1 MIRHNYCKYDFESKL
16 IQEGTLMPD
25 KLRIFSGNSNPEL
38 AREIAERLYLPLGDI
53 TIKKFSNENI
63 KVKIN
68 ESVRGK
74 DVFVVQTSSPPVN
87 DHIMELLI
95 MLHAF
100 KSASAGRITAVLPY
114 FPYVRSDK
122 KDEPRISITA
132 KLMADLILTAG
143 ADRVLTMDLHA
154 AQIQGFF
161 DMPTDQLL
169 ALPILCKY
177 FEQKKL
183 ENLIV
188 VAGDVGRAKLNMK
201 YAERLKAPLAILE
214 KRRVKDDEKAEVVS
228 VIGDV
233 KGKNAVMFD
242 DEILTGG
249 SLMELIRALKE
260 NGANEIYA
268 GITHGIL
275 SGNAVQKIAESPLKE
290 LVITNTVPLPPCK
303 KIEKI
308 RVLSVAEL
316 FAEAI
321 KRIHHGESVSSL
333 FVMNK

>member
-1 MIRHNYCKYDFESKL
+1 MTK
-16 IQEGTLMPD
+16 TLR
-25 KLRIFSGNSNPEL
+25 LFSGTSNEQL
-38 AREIAERLYLPLGDI
+38 AKEIACKLHMSLGKISIDRF
-53 TIKKFSNENI
+53 KNENI

-74 DVFVVQTSSPPVN
+74 DVFVIQTSCPPVSDN
-87 DHIMELLI
+87 IMELLV

-100 KSASAGRITAVLPY
+100 KSASADRITAVLPY

-132 KLMADLILTAG
+132 KLMADLLKTAG

-161 DMPTDQLL
+161 DIHADQLL
-169 ALPILCKY
+169 ALPKFCEY
-177 FEQKKL
+177 FEKKKL
-183 ENLIV
+183 ENLVV
-188 VAGDVGRAKLNMK
+188 VAGDVGRAKLNRR
-201 YAERLKAPLAILE
+201 YAERLGAPLAILDKRHLSNTE
-214 KRRVKDDEKAEVVS
+214 KTEVVN

-233 KGKNAVMFD
+233 DGKTAVMFD

-249 SLMELIRALKE
+249 TLMGLVKTLHDE
-260 NGANEIYA
+260 GAKEIYA

-275 SGNAVQKIAESPLKE
+275 ADDAVKNIEGSYLKE
-290 LVITNTVPLPPCK
+290 LVVTNTVPVPDYK
-303 KIEKI
+303 KIGKI
-308 RVLSVAEL
+308 KVISVAEL

-321 KRIHHGESVSSL
+321 KRIHCSESVSSL
-333 FVMNK
+333 FT

>member
-1 MIRHNYCKYDFESKL
+1 MCEN
-16 IQEGTLMPD
+16 
-25 KLRIFSGNSNPEL
+25 LRIFSGNSNPEL
-38 AREIAERLYLPLGDI
+38 AKEIADRLDKPLGNISI
-53 TIKKFSNENI
+53 TKFSNENI

-74 DVFVVQTSSPPVN
+74 DVFVIQTSCTPVS
-87 DHIMELLI
+87 DHIVELLV

-100 KSASAGRITAVLPY
+100 NSASAGRIVAVLPY

-132 KLMADLILTAG
+132 KLMADLLKTAG

-161 DMPTDQLL
+161 DMPSDQLL
-169 ALPILCKY
+169 ALPKFCEC
-177 FEQKKL
+177 FGGKKL
-183 ENLIV
+183 KNLVV
-188 VAGDVGRAKLNMK
+188 VAGDVGRAKLNRR
-201 YAERLKAPLAILE
+201 YAERLGAPLAILD
-214 KRRVKDDEKAEVVS
+214 KRRPDDSGASEVVN

-233 KGKNAVMFD
+233 VGKTAVMFD

-249 SLMELIRALKE
+249 TLIGLVEALHD
-260 NGANEIYA
+260 NGAKEVYA

-275 SGNAVQKIAESPLKE
+275 SRGAVENIAKSRLKE
-290 LVITNTVPLPPCK
+290 LVVTNTVPVPEFK
-303 KIEKI
+303 RIEKI
-308 RVLSVAEL
+308 KVISVAEL

-321 KRIHHGESVSSL
+321 KRIHCDESVSSL
-333 FVMNK
+333 FT

>member
-1 MIRHNYCKYDFESKL
+1 MIRHSYCKYDFESKL
-16 IQEGTLMPD
+16 IQEGTFMPD
-25 KLRIFSGNSNPEL
+25 KLRIFSGSSNPEL

-214 KRRVKDDEKAEVVS
+214 KRRVKDDEKAEVAS

-249 SLMELIRALKE
+249 SLMELIRVLKE

-275 SGNAVQKIAESPLKE
+275 SGNAVQRIADSPLKE

-308 RVLSVAEL
+308 KVLSVAEL

>member
-1 MIRHNYCKYDFESKL
+1 MRHNYCKYDFESKL
-16 IQEGTLMPD
+16 IQEGAFMPD
-25 KLRIFSGNSNPEL
+25 KLRIFSGSSNPEL

-87 DHIMELLI
+87 DHIIELLI
-95 MLHAF
+95 MIHAF

-183 ENLIV
+183 ENLVV
-188 VAGDVGRAKLNMK
+188 VAGDVGRAKLNIK
-201 YAERLKAPLAILE
+201 YAERLRAPLAILD

-233 KGKNAVMFD
+233 EGKNAVMFD

-260 NGANEIYA
+260 KGANEIYA

-275 SGNAVQKIAESPLKE
+275 SENAVQRIDESPLKE
-290 LVITNTVPLPPCK
+290 LVITNTVPLPPHK
-303 KIEKI
+303 RIDKIT
-308 RVLSVAEL
+308 VLSVAEL

-321 KRIHHGESVSSL
+321 KRIHQGESLSSI
-333 FVMNK
+333 FVMKK

>member
-1 MIRHNYCKYDFESKL
+1 
-16 IQEGTLMPD
+16 MPD
-25 KLRIFSGNSNPEL
+25 RLRVFSGNSNPEL
-38 AREIAERLYLPLGDI
+38 AQEIADRLYLPLGNLTI
-53 TIKKFSNENI
+53 TKFSNENI

-74 DVFVVQTSSPPVN
+74 DIFVVQTSCPPVN
-87 DHIMELLI
+87 DNIMELLI
-95 MLHAF
+95 MLHAL
-100 KSASAGRITAVLPY
+100 KSASASRITAVIPY

-132 KLMADLILTAG
+132 RLMADLLAAAG

-177 FEQKKL
+177 FEKKEMEDL
-183 ENLIV
+183 VV
-188 VAGDVGRAKLNMK
+188 VAGDVGRAKLNRQ
-201 YAERLKAPLAILE
+201 YAERLNAPLAILD
-214 KRRVKDDEKAEVVS
+214 KRRDGDDERAEVVS

-233 KGKNAVMFD
+233 DGKNAIMFD

-249 SLMELIRALKE
+249 SLMELVRALQEK
-260 NGANEIYA
+260 GAKSIYA
-268 GITHGIL
+268 GITHGLL
-275 SGNAVQKIAESPLKE
+275 SGPAVELIEEAPVEE
-290 LVITNTVPLPPCK
+290 LVVTNTVPVPPEK
-303 KIEKI
+303 TQGKI
-308 RVLSVAEL
+308 RALSVAEL

-321 KRIHHGESVSSL
+321 KRIHHSESVSSL
-333 FVMNK
+333 FAVRK

>member
-1 MIRHNYCKYDFESKL
+1 
-16 IQEGTLMPD
+16 MPD
-25 KLRIFSGNSNPEL
+25 RLRVFSGSSNPEL
-38 AREIAERLYLPLGDI
+38 AQEIADRLYLPIGSI
-53 TIKKFSNENI
+53 TINKFSNENI

-74 DVFVVQTSSPPVN
+74 DVFVVQTSCPPVSDN
-87 DHIMELLI
+87 VMELLI

-122 KDEPRISITA
+122 KDEPRISISA
-132 KLMADLILTAG
+132 RLMADLLATAG

-154 AQIQGFF
+154 DQIQGFF
-161 DMPTDQLL
+161 NMPADQLL

-177 FEQKKL
+177 FEQKKMEDL
-183 ENLIV
+183 VV
-188 VAGDVGRAKLNMK
+188 VAGDVGRAKLNRR
-201 YAERLKAPLAILE
+201 YAERLNAPLAILD
-214 KRRVKDDEKAEVVS
+214 KRREDDSEKAEVVS

-233 KGKNAVMFD
+233 EGKNALMFD

-260 NGANEIYA
+260 KGAKEIYA

-275 SGNAVQKIAESPLKE
+275 AGQAVERIKESPVKE
-290 LVITNTVPLPPCK
+290 LVLTNTVPVPK
-303 KIEKI
+303 EKRIDKIK
-308 RVLSVAEL
+308 VLSVAEL
-316 FAEAI
+316 FAEVI
-321 KRIHHGESVSSL
+321 KRIHHSESISTI
-333 FVMNK
+333 FAIEK

>member
-1 MIRHNYCKYDFESKL
+1 
-16 IQEGTLMPD
+16 MPD
-25 KLRIFSGNSNPEL
+25 RLRVFSGNSNPEL
-38 AREIAERLYLPLGDI
+38 AQEIADRLYLPLGNLTI
-53 TIKKFSNENI
+53 TKFSNENI

-74 DVFVVQTSSPPVN
+74 DIFVVQTSCPPVN
-87 DHIMELLI
+87 DNIMELLI
-95 MLHAF
+95 MLHAL
-100 KSASAGRITAVLPY
+100 KSASASRITAVIPY

-132 KLMADLILTAG
+132 RLMADLLAAAG

-177 FEQKKL
+177 FEKKEMDDL
-183 ENLIV
+183 VV
-188 VAGDVGRAKLNMK
+188 VAGDVGRAKLNRQ
-201 YAERLKAPLAILE
+201 YAERLKSPLAILD
-214 KRRVKDDEKAEVVS
+214 KRRDGDDERAEVVS

-233 KGKNAVMFD
+233 DGKNAIMFD

-249 SLMELIRALKE
+249 SLMELVRALQEK
-260 NGANEIYA
+260 GAKSIYA
-268 GITHGIL
+268 GITHGLL
-275 SGNAVQKIAESPLKE
+275 SGPAVELIEEAPVEE
-290 LVITNTVPLPPCK
+290 LVVTNTVPVPPEK
-303 KIEKI
+303 TQGKI
-308 RVLSVAEL
+308 RALSVAEL

-321 KRIHHGESVSSL
+321 KRIHHSESVSSL
-333 FVMNK
+333 FAVRK

>member
-1 MIRHNYCKYDFESKL
+1 
-16 IQEGTLMPD
+16 MPD
-25 KLRIFSGNSNPEL
+25 KLRIFSGSSNPEL

-183 ENLIV
+183 ENLVV
-188 VAGDVGRAKLNMK
+188 VAGDVGRAKLNIK
-201 YAERLKAPLAILE
+201 YAERLRAPLAILD

-233 KGKNAVMFD
+233 EGKNAVMFD

-260 NGANEIYA
+260 KGANEIYA

-275 SGNAVQKIAESPLKE
+275 SENAVQRIDESPLKE
-290 LVITNTVPLPPCK
+290 LVITNTVPLPPHK
-303 KIEKI
+303 RIDKIT
-308 RVLSVAEL
+308 VLSVAEL

-321 KRIHHGESVSSL
+321 KRIHQGESLSSI
-333 FVMNK
+333 FVMKK

>member
-1 MIRHNYCKYDFESKL
+1 
-16 IQEGTLMPD
+16 MPD
-25 KLRIFSGNSNPEL
+25 RLKVFSGNSNPEL
-38 AREIAERLYLPLGDI
+38 AQEISDRLYLPLGNLTI
-53 TIKKFSNENI
+53 TKFSNENI

-74 DVFVVQTSSPPVN
+74 DIFVVQTSCPPVN
-87 DHIMELLI
+87 DNIMELLI
-95 MLHAF
+95 MLHAL
-100 KSASAGRITAVLPY
+100 KGASAGRITAVIPY

-132 KLMADLILTAG
+132 KLIADLLAAAG

-161 DMPTDQLL
+161 NMPTDQLL

-177 FEQKKL
+177 FESKKMD
-183 ENLIV
+183 NLVV
-188 VAGDVGRAKLNMK
+188 VAGDVGRAKLNRQ
-201 YAERLKAPLAILE
+201 YAERLNAPLAILD
-214 KRRVKDDEKAEVVS
+214 KRRDGDDERAEVVS

-233 KGKNAVMFD
+233 DGKNAIMFD

-249 SLMELIRALKE
+249 SLIELVRALKE
-260 NGANEIYA
+260 KGANSIHA

-275 SGNAVQKIAESPLKE
+275 SGPAVERIEEAPVEE
-290 LVITNTVPLPPCK
+290 LVVTNTVPVPS
-303 KIEKI
+303 EKTGGKV
-308 RVLSVAEL
+308 RALSVAEL

-321 KRIHHGESVSSL
+321 KRIHHSESVSSL
-333 FVMNK
+333 FAMER

>member
-1 MIRHNYCKYDFESKL
+1 MEKNRLKDLK
-16 IQEGTLMPD
+16 
-25 KLRIFSGNSNPEL
+25 IFSGNSNLEL
-38 AREIAERLYLPLGDI
+38 AKGIAEKLGLALGDVTI
-53 TIKKFSNENI
+53 TRFSNENI
-63 KVKIN
+63 KVKPN

-74 DVFVVQTSSPPVN
+74 DVFVVQTSCPPVSDN
-87 DHIMELLI
+87 IMELLI
-95 MLHAF
+95 MLHAL
-100 KSASAGRITAVLPY
+100 KGASADRITAVIPY

-132 KLMADLILTAG
+132 KLMADLLMTAG

-161 DMPTDQLL
+161 DIPADQLL
-169 ALPILCKY
+169 ALPILSKY
-177 FEQKKL
+177 FEEKGL
-183 ENLIV
+183 DNLVV
-188 VAGDVGRAKLNMK
+188 VAGDVGRAKLNVK
-201 YAERLKAPLAILE
+201 YAEKLKAPLAILE
-214 KRRVKDDEKAEVVS
+214 KRREDDRENAKVVT

-249 SLMELIRALKE
+249 SLMELVRILKE

-275 SGNAVQKIAESPLKE
+275 SKNAVPNIAKSELKE
-290 LVITNTVPLPPCK
+290 LVITNTVPLPPEK
-303 KIEKI
+303 KIDKI
-308 RVLSVAEL
+308 KVLSVAEL

-321 KRIHHGESVSSL
+321 RRIHEGEPVSCL
-333 FVMNK
+333 FT

>member
-1 MIRHNYCKYDFESKL
+1 
-16 IQEGTLMPD
+16 MPD
-25 KLRIFSGNSNPEL
+25 KLRVFSGSSNPEL
-38 AREIAERLYLPLGDI
+38 AQEIAERLYLPLGEI
-53 TIKKFSNENI
+53 TIKRFSNENI

-74 DVFVVQTSSPPVN
+74 DVFVIQTSCPPVS
-87 DHIMELLI
+87 DHIMELLV

-100 KSASAGRITAVLPY
+100 KSASADRITAVVPY

-132 KLMADLILTAG
+132 KLMADLLATAG

-161 DMPTDQLL
+161 DMPADQLL
-169 ALPILCKY
+169 ALPILCRY
-177 FEQKKL
+177 FKEKEM
-183 ENLIV
+183 ENLVV
-188 VAGDVGRAKLNMK
+188 VAGDVGRAKLNRA
-201 YAERLKAPLAILE
+201 YAKQLGAPLAILD
-214 KRRVKDDEKAEVVS
+214 KRREDDNEEAEVMH

-233 KGKNAVMFD
+233 EGKTAVMFD

-249 SLMELIRALKE
+249 SLIALVDALKAE
-260 NGANEIYA
+260 GAKEIYA

-275 SGNAVQKIAESPLKE
+275 SGAAVSRIEDSLLEE
-290 LVITNTVPLPPCK
+290 LVVTNTVPVSPDK
-303 KIEKI
+303 QKGKVK
-308 RVLSVAEL
+308 VLSVGEL

-321 KRIHHGESVSSL
+321 KRIHNSESVSTL
-333 FVMNK
+333 FTPKKEKPDDKSE

>member
-1 MIRHNYCKYDFESKL
+1 MRHNYCKYDFESKL
-16 IQEGTLMPD
+16 IQGGIYMPD
-25 KLRIFSGNSNPEL
+25 KLRIFSGSSNPEL

-161 DMPTDQLL
+161 DIPTDQLL

-183 ENLIV
+183 DNLIV
-188 VAGDVGRAKLNMK
+188 VANDVGRAKLNSK
-201 YAERLKAPLAILE
+201 YAERLKAPLAILD
-214 KRRVKDDEKAEVVS
+214 KRRVGDDEKAKVVG

-233 KGKNAVMFD
+233 KGKECIMFD

-249 SLMELIRALKE
+249 SLIELIRALEE

-275 SGNAVQKIAESPLKE
+275 SENAVQRISDSSLKE
-290 LVITNTVPLPPCK
+290 LVITNTVPLPDEK
-303 KIEKI
+303 KIDKI
-308 RVLSVAEL
+308 TVLSVAEL

-321 KRIHHGESVSSL
+321 KRIHQGESLSSI
-333 FVMNK
+333 FITKR

>member
-1 MIRHNYCKYDFESKL
+1 
-16 IQEGTLMPD
+16 MPD
-25 KLRIFSGNSNPEL
+25 RLRVFAGSSNPEL
-38 AREIAERLYLPLGDI
+38 AREISDRLYLPLGDVTI
-53 TIKKFSNENI
+53 TKFSNENI

-74 DVFVVQTSSPPVN
+74 DVFVVQTSCPPVSDN
-87 DHIMELLI
+87 VMEMLI
-95 MLHAF
+95 MLHAL
-100 KSASAGRITAVLPY
+100 KGASAGRIIAVIPY

-132 KLMADLILTAG
+132 KLMADLLAAAG

-161 DMPTDQLL
+161 DMPADQLL

-177 FEQKKL
+177 FEEKKM
-183 ENLIV
+183 ENLVV
-188 VAGDVGRAKLNMK
+188 VAGDVGRAKLNRR
-201 YAERLKAPLAILE
+201 YAERLDSPLAILD
-214 KRRVKDDEKAEVVS
+214 KRREGDDEKAEVVS

-233 KGKNAVMFD
+233 DGKNAVMFD

-249 SLMELIRALKE
+249 SLIELVRALKE
-260 NGANEIYA
+260 KGANNIYA

-275 SGNAVQKIAESPLKE
+275 AGPAVERIQEAPVEE
-290 LVITNTVPLPPCK
+290 LVVTNTVPVPSEK
-303 KIEKI
+303 RKGKI

-321 KRIHHGESVSSL
+321 KRIHHSESVSSL
-333 FVMNK
+333 FARRI

>member
-1 MIRHNYCKYDFESKL
+1 
-16 IQEGTLMPD
+16 MPD
-25 KLRIFSGNSNPEL
+25 KLRVFSGNSNPEL
-38 AREIAERLYLPLGDI
+38 AQEIADSLYLSLGNI
-53 TIKKFSNENI
+53 TINRFSNENI

-74 DVFVVQTSSPPVN
+74 DVFVVQTSCPPLSN
-87 DHIMELLI
+87 HIMELLI

-100 KSASAGRITAVLPY
+100 GSASAGRITAVLPY

-132 KLMADLILTAG
+132 KLMADLLATAG

-161 DMPTDQLL
+161 GMPADQLL

-177 FEQKKL
+177 FGDKRL
-183 ENLIV
+183 ENLVV
-188 VAGDVGRAKLNMK
+188 VAGDVGRAKLNRR
-201 YAERLKAPLAILE
+201 YAQRLDSPLAILD
-214 KRRVKDDEKAEVVS
+214 KRREGDDEKAEVVS
-228 VIGDV
+228 VIGEV
-233 KGKNAVMFD
+233 EGKNAVMFD

-249 SLMELIRALKE
+249 SLMELVRALKE
-260 NGANEIYA
+260 KGAKKIYA

-275 SGNAVQKIAESPLKE
+275 SGNAVELIEESPVEE
-290 LVITNTVPLPPCK
+290 LVVTNTVPVPAEK
-303 KIEKI
+303 RVGKIK
-308 RVLSVAEL
+308 VLSVAEI

-321 KRIHHGESVSSL
+321 KRIHHSESVSSL
-333 FVMNK
+333 FTTAE